1 MRRNG
6 NVAVIIIIILAVA
19 FSLFLIIPFG
29 GRIGLL
35 REATISFLLRKP
47 PRFISMEFSLN
58 KIPGSVAAG
67 GSLTIKGDETLVV
80 NRINANTFFTRY
92 LTVDIPGFG
101 KSNDLHEPIQ
111 TAEIRKQLL
120 SAGLR
125 SLPIDVYYI
134 NHPIAKIPLVIE
146 VSADEFMNRLSKA
159 KDVQEKL
166 SILKSAVASFPD
178 NPHFLNN
185 LEQLLV
191 QQEDYEGLVR
201 LYKTILE
208 REPGNLK
215 AQERLSGYYVKL
227 GRLDEARDID
237 TAIVGQG
244 GSTAETYRRMAL
256 IAEKQGRQEERIANL
271 EKAHALERNNEDV
284 VIDLGKAYTDAG
296 ESAKMM
302 ALYRTAAPIARRKEI
317 LVPVIQDALE
327 RKDFKEAEPLLKRY
341 VGLYPNDK
349 NAVAQLGQLMGNLG
363 DPSSQIEYY
372 QKASRLSP
380 NDPILLYNLA
390 VAHDKAGNAKE
401 ALAAYK
407 AMLRIKPG
415 DADALSRAAALSLK
429 TGQHADAYR
438 YYSELVK
445 KNNSRDNL
453 RGLLSAATGLRDTDK
468 IIDAANEYLKKSK
481 DYGVAMQL
489 GYAHEAKA
497 EAFKGRA
504 RARALNEALDAYNLA
519 LRLNPSSE
527 KAGQKIVDLKIEI
540 LRLMKNP

>member
-29 GRIGLL
+29 GRVGLL

-47 PRFISMEFSLN
+47 PRFISMEFNLN
-58 KIPGSVAAG
+58 KIPGSVNAG
-67 GSLTIKGDETLVV
+67 GALTIKGDETLVV

-125 SLPIDVYYI
+125 SIPIDVYYI

-146 VSADEFMNRLSKA
+146 VSAEEFMNRLSKA

-166 SILKSAVASFPD
+166 SILRSAVASFPD
-178 NPHFLNN
+178 NPHFQNN

-191 QQEDYEGLVR
+191 QQADYDGLVR

-237 TAIVGQG
+237 AAIVGQG
-244 GSTAETYRRMAL
+244 GSSAETYRRMAL

-271 EKAHALERNNEDV
+271 EKAHALERNNEEV
-284 VIDLGKAYTDAG
+284 IIDLGKAYTDAG

-302 ALYRTAAPIARRKEI
+302 ELYRTAAPIARRKEI

-380 NDPILLYNLA
+380 GDPILLYNLA

-415 DADALSRAAALSLK
+415 DADALPRAAALSLK

-438 YYSELVK
+438 YYSALVK
-445 KNNSRDNL
+445 KNKSRDNL

-468 IIDAANEYLKKSK
+468 IIGAANEYLKKSK

-497 EAFKGRA
+497 EALKGRA
-504 RARALNEALDAYNLA
+504 RARALNEALDAYSLA
-519 LRLNPSSE
+519 MRLNPSSE

>member
-29 GRIGLL
+29 GRVGLL

-47 PRFISMEFSLN
+47 PRFISMDISLN
-58 KIPGSVAAG
+58 KIPSSVKAG
-67 GSLTIKGDETLVV
+67 ESLRISGDETLVV
-80 NRINANTFFTRY
+80 NRINANTFFPRY

-111 TAEIRKQLL
+111 TIEIRKQLL

-125 SLPIDVYYI
+125 SIPIDVYYI
-134 NHPIAKIPLVIE
+134 DHPIAKIPLIIDVA
-146 VSADEFMNRLSKA
+146 ADDFMKRLAKA
-159 KDVQEKL
+159 KDVQEKIA
-166 SILKSAVASFPD
+166 ILKSAYASFPD
-178 NPHFLNN
+178 NQNFLNS
-185 LEQLLV
+185 LEALLV
-191 QQEDYEGLVR
+191 QQADYEGLVR

-208 REPGNLK
+208 RQPDNIK
-215 AQERLSGYYVKL
+215 ARERLSEYYIKL

-237 TAIVGQG
+237 TAIVEQG
-244 GSTAETYRRMAL
+244 NPSAETFRRMAT
-256 IAEKQGRQEERIANL
+256 IAEKQGRQDERIADL
-271 EKAHALERNNEDV
+271 EKAYAIDKGNEDV
-284 VIDLGKAYTDAG
+284 IIDLGKAYAQSGNT
-296 ESAKMM
+296 SKMM
-302 ALYRTAAPIARRKEI
+302 ELYRTASRSARRKEI

-327 RKDFKEAEPLLKRY
+327 RRDFKEAEPLLKRY

-363 DPSSQIEYY
+363 DPSSQIAYY

-390 VAHDKAGNAKE
+390 VAYDKAGNAKE

-407 AMLRIKPG
+407 AMLKIKPG
-415 DADALSRAAALSLK
+415 DADALPRAAALSLK

-438 YYSELVK
+438 YYSALVQ
-445 KNNSRDNL
+445 KNSSRDNL
-453 RGLLSAATGLRDTDK
+453 KGLVSAAAGLRDTDK
-468 IIDAANEYLKKSK
+468 IIGAAEEYLKKAK
-481 DYGVAMQL
+481 DYEVAMQL
-489 GYAHEAKA
+489 GYAYEAKA
-497 EAFKGRA
+497 EPLKGRA
-504 RARALNEALDAYNLA
+504 RARVLNEALDAYNLA
-519 LRLNPSSE
+519 IRLNPSSD